1 MVILRAV
8 RDDSE
13 IPVDDKNVRTFVYT
27 RARIETRDPWCESFS
42 DANRDSHDGYL
53 WTAVWMKIL
62 AIIRARSTHACLSP
76 LHSYFHTK
84 GNGMAML
91 GGKSISIAVNRRPFT
106 PVVLFESSRRMESYV
121 AQKCRDFSHRTTSVP
136 LTWMARARLSL
147 KPRTEKER
155 NDKKEGGRGKEEKK
169 EGRKEERSASRAF
182 SRGGEG
188 EGNSKE
194 AGISSAFAW
203 KYRSRDGI
211 PIDRIF
217 RNGEILQSLPSLLSR
232 FIIFRLYHLP
242 LLITVN
248 GN

>member
-1 MVILRAV
+1 MIPRYPSMIKMLERSYIRERAS
-8 RDDSE
+8 RLE
-13 IPVDDKNVRTFVYT
+13 IH
-27 RARIETRDPWCESFS
+27 
-42 DANRDSHDGYL
+42 DANHSLTRIVTRTMDIYEPRYEWKFWPSSAPDQPTRVCL
-53 WTAVWMKIL
+53 PSTPISIL
-62 AIIRARSTHACLSP
+62 
-76 LHSYFHTK
+76 K
-84 GNGMAML
+84 EMDAML
-91 GGKSISIAVNRRPFT
+91 GGKSVSIAVNRRPFT

-155 NDKKEGGRGKEEKK
+155 NDKKEGGRGEEEKK